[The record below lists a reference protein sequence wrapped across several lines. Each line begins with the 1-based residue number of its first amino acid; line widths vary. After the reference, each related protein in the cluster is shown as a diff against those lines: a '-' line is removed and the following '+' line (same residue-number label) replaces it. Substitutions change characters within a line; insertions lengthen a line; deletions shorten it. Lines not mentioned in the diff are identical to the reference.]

1 MNASLVDEQ
10 IKILSKQLKIPTFAN
25 YSELIRRAAPDSNI
39 GDILLMLMKA
49 EYEQRQWNQN
59 QRRLKQAGFPF
70 TKTLDEL
77 DLSRYSGEISEIFVN
92 ELASCKFITEHRNIT
107 MLGNPGRGKTH
118 MAIGLGLKA
127 CSSGMSVLFKNAAS
141 LSTELSEA
149 RDNYGL
155 GRLEKKIQRADLLIL
170 DEMGYVSFDRYQ
182 SELLFKI
189 IADRSERGSI
199 IVATNLPFSEWTT
212 LFKIIADRSERG
224 SIIITTNLPFS
235 EWTTL
240 FENTAM
246 VAAMI
251 DRLTFQSYVLDMNGE
266 SYRLSQTKKGRKKGG
281 SHSN

>member
-1 MNASLVDEQ
+1 MSNLVIDDQ
-10 IKILSKQLKIPTFAN
+10 IRMLAKQLKLPTFAN
-25 YSELIRRAAPDSNI
+25 YTGITRQAAPDSSM
-39 GDILLMLMKA
+39 GELLLLLMKSEL
-49 EYEQRQWNQN
+49 EQRQENQN
-59 QRRLKQAGFPF
+59 RKRLKQAGFPY

-77 DLSRYSGEISEIFVN
+77 DLGRYNGEISTLFVN
-92 ELASCKFITEHRNIT
+92 ELASCKFIKEHRNIT

-127 CSSGMSVLFKNAAS
+127 CSQGMTVLFKNAAS
-141 LSTELSEA
+141 LSTELAEA
-149 RDNYGL
+149 RDNYSL
-155 GRLEKKIQRADLLIL
+155 GRLEKRIQKADLLIL

-182 SELLFKI
+182 SEL
-189 IADRSERGSI
+189 
-199 IVATNLPFSEWTT
+199 

-266 SYRLSQTKKGRKKGG
+266 SYRLSVTKKNRK
-281 SHSN
+281 